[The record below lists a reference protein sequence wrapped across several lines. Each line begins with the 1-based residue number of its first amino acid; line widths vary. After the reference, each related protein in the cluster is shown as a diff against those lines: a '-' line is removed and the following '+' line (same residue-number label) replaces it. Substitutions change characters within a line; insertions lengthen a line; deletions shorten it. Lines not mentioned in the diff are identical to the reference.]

1 MVLTGAYFQAPP
13 ESHDLPAVEE
23 VNDKA
28 APWSKCRCVSS
39 NGACANYVMVSRF
52 QWKPFWFATQR
63 DPQNDWTATQ
73 NRVKYDVFAQAP
85 FNSFV
90 NSSRGGPLTPIAEYC
105 RFREHLISSQFFSKR
120 NAFQIGF
127 TPLPP
132 PSIRKAYRTFSDNNR
147 CRLSSRPRLST
158 TKLLPAGLLSFS
170 SREASADNIIST
182 SSSFSHKFPVSL
194 HASSALRLASFEADR
209 DCRQRKHLQT
219 SHNGW
224 MENGM
229 DPLF

>member
-1 MVLTGAYFQAPP
+1 MLYAL
-13 ESHDLPAVEE
+13 ESAGFLHRANRDL
-23 VNDKA
+23 
-28 APWSKCRCVSS
+28 
-39 NGACANYVMVSRF
+39 
-52 QWKPFWFATQR
+52 
-63 DPQNDWTATQ
+63 
-73 NRVKYDVFAQAP
+73 
-85 FNSFV
+85 
-90 NSSRGGPLTPIAEYC
+90 
-105 RFREHLISSQFFSKR
+105 REHLISSQFFSKR

-229 DPLF
+229 DPLFWQQVFQKGSAVAARHRGPHRTKKKFSHAICLCLVRVHKVHVLYIARVQSCSRALWRSGLG